1 MAEPQNPSKEVNFTY
16 RDQKI
21 NLEDYKHA
29 PLPKAED
36 VSIISRFEKYMPQ
49 DPSGDASVD
58 MFDIDK
64 LTRKLAEVNYRLHGL
79 RNEMRIAGRK
89 ALASRHAY
97 ESEKK
102 RRWIS
107 ITGGDARSREA
118 IAEIMTE
125 AMLAEALVAEQV
137 VKELNQHSRDARI
150 ELDSLTVQSNN
161 IRRQLDVR

>member
-21 NLEDYKHA
+21 NLDEYQKA
-29 PLPKAED
+29 PLPKASE
-36 VSIISRFEKYMPQ
+36 VSIVSRFENYMPVDFS
-49 DPSGDASVD
+49 DPTVD
-58 MFDIDK
+58 MMDIDK
-64 LTRKLAEVNYRLHGL
+64 LTRKISEVNYRLHGL
-79 RNEMRIAGRK
+79 RNELRIAGRK
-89 ALASRHAY
+89 ALSARYAY

-102 RRWIS
+102 RRWIA

-125 AMLAEALVAEQV
+125 AMYGEVLVTEQV
-137 VKELNQHSRDARI
+137 VKELQQHSRDVRA
-150 ELDSLTVQSNN
+150 ELDGLTVQSNN

>member
-21 NLEDYKHA
+21 NLEDYPRA

-36 VSIISRFEKYMPQ
+36 VSLVSRFEKYMPA
-49 DPSGDASVD
+49 DPSNDAVVD

-64 LTRKLAEVNYRLHGL
+64 LTRKVSEVNYRLHGL
-79 RNEMRIAGRK
+79 RNELRIASRK
-89 ALASRHAY
+89 ALNARHAY

-102 RRWIS
+102 RRWIA

-137 VKELNQHSRDARI
+137 VKELQQHSRDARI
-150 ELDSLTVQSNN
+150 ELDGLTVQSNN
-161 IRRQLDVR
+161 VRRQLDVR